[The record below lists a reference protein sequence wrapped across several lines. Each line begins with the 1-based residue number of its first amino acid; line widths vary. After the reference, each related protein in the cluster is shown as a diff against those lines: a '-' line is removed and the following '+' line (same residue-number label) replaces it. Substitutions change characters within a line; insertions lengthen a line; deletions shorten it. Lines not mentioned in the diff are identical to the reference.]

1 MEKQLL
7 AQDMNIKRY
16 LIRFPQEEVLKA
28 ENEIVAEVNQ
38 HYSFEGFRK
47 GKAPKALIKARMS
60 ESFDTWIKDYLVDL
74 AMTDIEK
81 EEKNLFDPMIEAS
94 SQNEGVIEIEVKIHA
109 YPKILSTKFSDM
121 QVEVVKKVQ
130 VVEKYVEDRL
140 NQLLDQNAI
149 LDPKDGPAELE
160 DFVRTTYSVINAEG
174 KVITD
179 KKESEYVLYKEDE
192 RPQVKEIVGK
202 KAGETVTF
210 ERKFEEKSYTYTINI
225 LEVFKRTIPEISD
238 DFVQGIGA
246 DVKSLVELKEKL
258 TDEGSQAYENW
269 KNDYIKN
276 YIIGELANY
285 VEVEL
290 SDETIDFYAQR
301 YIDSLKKENKYE
313 EELGKHE
320 NDEAKMLEEVKKSSV
335 KWIKELAVVDSI
347 VKQKDIKAEKEDI
360 DSAITSLAQN
370 VWYMQ
375 PERAREMVYSNQ
387 KLMNEIV
394 WEVLRGKVAYEIS
407 SEVKLIEIDKDHDHE
422 HDHEHEHNHE

>member
-1 MEKQLL
+1 
-7 AQDMNIKRY
+7 
-16 LIRFPQEEVLKA
+16 
-28 ENEIVAEVNQ
+28 
-38 HYSFEGFRK
+38 
-47 GKAPKALIKARMS
+47 
-60 ESFDTWIKDYLVDL
+60 
-74 AMTDIEK
+74 
-81 EEKNLFDPMIEAS
+81 
-94 SQNEGVIEIEVKIHA
+94 
-109 YPKILSTKFSDM
+109 
-121 QVEVVKKVQ
+121 
-130 VVEKYVEDRL
+130 VEKYVEDRL

-276 YIIGELANY
+276 YIVGELANY

-320 NDEAKMLEEVKKSSV
+320 NDETKMLEEVKKSSV

-347 VKQKDIKAEKEDI
+347 VKQKEIKAEKEDI

-375 PERAREMVYSNQ
+375 PERAKEMVYSNQ

-407 SEVKLIEIDKDHDHE
+407 SEVKIVEIDKDHDHE
-422 HDHEHEHNHE
+422 HDHEHNHE

>member
-1 MEKQLL
+1 
-7 AQDMNIKRY
+7 
-16 LIRFPQEEVLKA
+16 
-28 ENEIVAEVNQ
+28 
-38 HYSFEGFRK
+38 
-47 GKAPKALIKARMS
+47 MS

-94 SQNEGVIEIEVKIHA
+94 SQNEGVIEIEIKIHA
-109 YPKILSTKFSDM
+109 YPKILSTNFSDM

-276 YIIGELANY
+276 YIVGELANY

-320 NDEAKMLEEVKKSSV
+320 NDETKMLEEVKSP
-335 KWIKELAVVDSI
+335 L
-347 VKQKDIKAEKEDI
+347 
-360 DSAITSLAQN
+360 
-370 VWYMQ
+370 
-375 PERAREMVYSNQ
+375 
-387 KLMNEIV
+387 
-394 WEVLRGKVAYEIS
+394 
-407 SEVKLIEIDKDHDHE
+407 
-422 HDHEHEHNHE
+422 